1 MSNVLIAGGGNAEGF
16 KFGPTIGE
24 YIAQRA
30 LGDVGDPAVAKAFKI
45 PEHDFEVVPPPA
57 ADTGGRGRGARPTPV
72 ARGGRGSGD

>member
-1 MSNVLIAGGGNAEGF
+1 LIAGGGNAEGF

-45 PEHDFEVVPPPA
+45 PEHDFEVTPPA
-57 ADTGGRGRGARPTPV
+57 AADSSKRGRKGRGRA
-72 ARGGRGSGD
+72 